1 MAVENELENR
11 QRQERAIQTMINE
24 KKAELDR

>member
-1 MAVENELENR
+1 MAVDNELENR
-11 QRQERAIQTMINE
+11 HKQEKAWQVMINE